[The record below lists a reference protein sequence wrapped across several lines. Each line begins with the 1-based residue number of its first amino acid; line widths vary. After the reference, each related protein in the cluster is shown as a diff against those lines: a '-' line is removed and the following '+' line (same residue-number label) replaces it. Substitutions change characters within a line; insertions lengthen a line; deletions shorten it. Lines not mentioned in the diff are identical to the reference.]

1 MDQYLLIYLFIY
13 KQILQCFLF
22 NLCFYILFFGGFY
35 MSALLSF
42 LFGEF
47 FFVLFFLLPPTLI
60 FDHTLHIQIFY
71 WTMKMKVLL

>member
-1 MDQYLLIYLFIY
+1 MFSFQSLFLHFI
-13 KQILQCFLF
+13 FWWV
-22 NLCFYILFFGGFY
+22 Y
-35 MSALLSF
+35 MFALLSF

-47 FFVLFFLLPPTLI
+47 VFVLFFLLPPTLI